1 MSKGDPMTDKETNF
15 TLRSGRTVAVHAF
28 GAPTDGNGPT
38 RTIVFFHAAPGA
50 GNFDPDPAETT
61 ARNVRI
67 IAVDRPGY
75 GGSEPVTNGDW
86 ASVDRAV
93 EDTVEVLQD
102 RGIDRVNVV
111 GWSAGGREAMALAAR
126 HPDLVERVAVIAT
139 PAPDEE
145 VPWVPDEQRAGL
157 DALRGKPAEDVH
169 AALAEAMGAIVP
181 ADPSDP
187 TAVAVVGGGPAD
199 ESALSRDGARER
211 VASMLTEA
219 FAQGATG
226 MAADVAGYA
235 LRPWGFEPGDV
246 RQKALLIYGAQ
257 DKLAGAR
264 HGRWW
269 QERLPDARLEM
280 VPDAGHLVVVPM
292 WKRVM
297 SFLAPRR

>member
-1 MSKGDPMTDKETNF
+1 MTERERTF
-15 TLRSGRTVAVHAF
+15 TLSSGRTVAVHEF
-28 GAPTDGNGPT
+28 GSPDDGAAASK
-38 RTIVFFHAAPGA
+38 TIVFFHAAPGA
-50 GNFDPDPAETT
+50 GNFDPDPAETA
-61 ARNVRI
+61 ARNVHL

-75 GGSEPVTNGDW
+75 GGSEPVASGDW

-93 EDTVEVLQD
+93 EDTAEVLKD
-102 RGIDRVNVV
+102 HGIDRVSVV
-111 GWSAGGREAMALAAR
+111 GWSAGGREALAMAAR
-126 HPDLVERVAVIAT
+126 YPDLVERVAVIAT

-157 DALRGKPAEDVH
+157 EALRGKPADEVH
-169 AALAEAMGAIVP
+169 AALNESMSAMVP

-187 TAVAVVGGGPAD
+187 KAVAVVGGGPVD
-199 ESALSRDGARER
+199 EPALSRDGARQR
-211 VASMLTEA
+211 VAAMLGEA
-219 FAQGATG
+219 FEQGATG

-246 RQKALLIYGAQ
+246 RQKSLLIYGAG

-269 QERLPDARLEM
+269 QERLPNARLEM

-297 SFLAPRR
+297 SFLAPSR